1 MNDKTL
7 SKYISYFF
15 NDILD
20 VFDEG
25 IYITDSKGTTL
36 KVNNTYEEQTGLK
49 EEELKGRLV
58 QDLVKEKVF
67 DIVLNPQIVKTCKP
81 ASCVQTNKRGR
92 KIFLQGYPI
101 FDKKQNVALVVTF
114 ARDITT
120 LSQLQE
126 QIDYQRKL
134 IEKYQQ
140 NFLNYCKKNNSEV
153 IFESPKMIEKLNTLE
168 KVSQTDVPVLI
179 LGETGVGKDIF
190 AQLIHKNS
198 LRNNEPFLKVDC
210 ASIPENLIESEL
222 FGYAPGAFSG
232 ANPKGKPG
240 YFELADKGTLFLD
253 EIGELPLHLQSKL
266 LRVLQDKEIMSIGA
280 TKTKKIDVRIIA
292 ATNRNLLEEVKEG
305 RFRSDLY
312 FRLCVAVID
321 IPPLR
326 ERKEDILPLADYFMK
341 KFNTKYKKRIILN
354 NDTKNLF
361 LQYYWPGNVREL
373 ENLIQSLVVT
383 KDKNYIEI
391 CDLPPHMLKEESRIN
406 CTSQY
411 MVYFSR
417 GKKLSEIICQI
428 EKNIIKDA
436 IKEFGSVTAAA
447 KHLQIDRSTI
457 FRKLKKSD

>member
-1 MNDKTL
+1 
-7 SKYISYFF
+7 
-15 NDILD
+15 
-20 VFDEG
+20 
-25 IYITDSKGTTL
+25 
-36 KVNNTYEEQTGLK
+36 
-49 EEELKGRLV
+49 
-58 QDLVKEKVF
+58 
-67 DIVLNPQIVKTCKP
+67 
-81 ASCVQTNKRGR
+81 
-92 KIFLQGYPI
+92 
-101 FDKKQNVALVVTF
+101 
-114 ARDITT
+114 
-120 LSQLQE
+120 
-126 QIDYQRKL
+126 
-134 IEKYQQ
+134 
-140 NFLNYCKKNNSEV
+140 
-153 IFESPKMIEKLNTLE
+153 
-168 KVSQTDVPVLI
+168 
-179 LGETGVGKDIF
+179 
-190 AQLIHKNS
+190 
-198 LRNNEPFLKVDC
+198 
-210 ASIPENLIESEL
+210 
-222 FGYAPGAFSG
+222 
-232 ANPKGKPG
+232 
-240 YFELADKGTLFLD
+240 
-253 EIGELPLHLQSKL
+253 
-266 LRVLQDKEIMSIGA
+266 MSIGA

-457 FRKLKKSD
+457 FRKLKKPD